1 MIDFITANWTNILAI
16 YGAVVALATV
26 IVKITPTTRDDE
38 ILGKIV
44 AVLDVFSTVNTP
56 KDAAVLEKAAK

>member
-26 IVKITPTTRDDE
+26 IVKITPSTRDDE

-44 AVLDVFSTVNTP
+44 AVLDVFSTVNP
-56 KDAAVLEKAAK
+56 KK